1 MKCKIPLILVLLA
14 AASTA
19 GSGIGLFYN
28 ADISVT
34 QANTATTFTDNGSA
48 GLAVTF
54 YARHVLVRSLS
65 ASANTCYVDLKD
77 TVATTSD
84 IALEPGGALSF
95 TFPPTAVSSVTT
107 TTGQAVDGWPGMGAI
122 CTTAET
128 ATFRVTAMR

>member
-1 MKCKIPLILVLLA
+1 MRTKFLLVLVVLA
-14 AASTA
+14 GASMA
-19 GSGIGLFYN
+19 SSGIGLFYN
-28 ADISVT
+28 ADVSVT

-65 ASANTCYVDLKD
+65 SSANTCYLDLKD

-95 TFPPTAVSSVTT
+95 TFPPTSTSAVDSS
-107 TTGQAVDGWPGMGAI
+107 GNPIDGWPGIGAI
-122 CTTAET
+122 CSTGQT